1 MTIGQLEVGD
11 SVSSSIL
18 GFSFCVLRTSRE
30 MLLAEQSGP
39 SQVAPSVVLFLWDYA
54 PARLLFE
61 PGPQPEAGPHSES
74 ESEAGEPESEASS
87 PHNGPTAP

>member
-1 MTIGQLEVGD
+1 
-11 SVSSSIL
+11 
-18 GFSFCVLRTSRE
+18 

-39 SQVAPSVVLFLWDYA
+39 SQVGPSVVLFQWDYA
-54 PARLLFE
+54 PARLFFE

-87 PHNGPTAP
+87 PHDGATAP

>member
-1 MTIGQLEVGD
+1 
-11 SVSSSIL
+11 
-18 GFSFCVLRTSRE
+18 

-39 SQVAPSVVLFLWDYA
+39 GGQVGPSVVLFQWDYA
-54 PARLLFE
+54 PTRLFFE

-87 PHNGPTAP
+87 PHDGATAP